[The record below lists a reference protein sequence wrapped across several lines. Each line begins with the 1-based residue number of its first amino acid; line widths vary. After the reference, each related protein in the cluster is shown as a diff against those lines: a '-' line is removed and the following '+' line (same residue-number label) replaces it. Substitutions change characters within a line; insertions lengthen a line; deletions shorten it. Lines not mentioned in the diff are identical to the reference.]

1 MRLIGFSRTAA
12 TAVAAAVVAS
22 ATGVTGGPAVAAAG
36 GGDDGSQV
44 PCSTTALITA
54 VVAASPGDTLSLS
67 SACTYHLT
75 SPYTSGEGLPTITD
89 KLTVRGN
96 GATIVRDGNGTAAF
110 RIFHVGS
117 GGNLRLEDL
126 AVRGGN
132 TGADGGGILVDS
144 GGKLTLVGVDVTDNT
159 ATGNGGGVAVS
170 AGATAVVRRGW
181 LAFNNAI
188 NGAGLYTGGTLSV
201 DDSEFSRNHAR
212 NAGGALARVSGNAYV
227 HASLVRRNT
236 SAVAGGGVV
245 NGGGGTLEFSD
256 SKIANNTTSGTTGG
270 GIQNLSNLRLEKT
283 EVSGNVVG
291 GTAGA
296 GGGIH
301 NSTTTAVLVVNGS
314 EILRNS
320 ANGNGTSR
328 AGGIYNNAGSVTLDH
343 SHVRDNASTVAP
355 GGVYTTNQF
364 TVTASS
370 VTRNIPTNC
379 AGSAVVVTGCTN

>member
-1 MRLIGFSRTAA
+1 MRLIGFSSMAA
-12 TAVAAAVVAS
+12 VAAVVAS
-22 ATGVTGGPAVAAAG
+22 ATGVTGGTASAAG
-36 GGDDGSQV
+36 QDDTTRV
-44 PCSTTALITA
+44 PCSSTALTTAI
-54 VVAASPGDTLSLS
+54 VAASPGETLSLS

-75 SPYTSGEGLPTITD
+75 SPFSSGEGLPPIAD
-89 KLTVRGN
+89 RLTVLGN
-96 GATIVRDGNGTAAF
+96 GATVVRDGNGTAAF
-110 RIFHVGS
+110 RIFHVTS

-132 TGADGGGILVDS
+132 SSGDGGGVLVDS
-144 GGKLTLVGVDVTDNT
+144 GGKLTLAGVDVTDNT
-159 ATGNGGGVAVS
+159 ATGSGGGVAVQ

-181 LAFNNAI
+181 IAFNNAT
-188 NGAGLYTGGTLSV
+188 NGGGLYTGGTLSV
-201 DDSEFSRNHAR
+201 DDSEFTRNHAR
-212 NAGGALARVSGNAYV
+212 NVGGALARVSGNAYV

-236 SAVAGGGVV
+236 SAVGGGGVV
-245 NGGGGTLEFSD
+245 NGGGGTLEFGD
-256 SKIANNTTSGTTGG
+256 SKIANNTTGGTTGG

-301 NSTTTAVLVVNGS
+301 NSTTTAVLVLSGS

-320 ANGNGTSR
+320 ANGNGASR

-364 TVTASS
+364 TVTSSS

-379 AGSAVVVTGCTN
+379 AGSPVVVTGCTN